1 MGITKPIDHQIHAK
15 EGENMNPLYVG
26 IDVSSRTNVVYLMGP
41 DGSKRSNFS
50 VPNNRDGS
58 RQLVKRIVAEA
69 IAESLSDLV
78 IRSSLSAF
86 LTTRISTDAIW
97 LKSSIYK
104 VFLQTVIS
112 FSK

>member
-1 MGITKPIDHQIHAK
+1 MVKNRYLLGLI
-15 EGENMNPLYVG
+15 GE
-26 IDVSSRTNVVYLMGP
+26 RAA
-41 DGSKRSNFS
+41 F
-50 VPNNRDGS
+50 
-58 RQLVKRIVAEA
+58 
-69 IAESLSDLV
+69 